1 METLGLIFLGLIAFV
16 LLLAVITVL
25 VSLPDLSRYLR
36 VKRM

>member
-1 METLGLIFLGLIAFV
+1 METLGVVFLVVIGVAVLIGLV
-16 LLLAVITVL
+16 MVV